1 MVVLVVL
8 VEMLMAAIR
17 GFIRG
22 YILSV
27 VKHVTSWFTRVAPS
41 PPEGAGV
48 PPCGMGVR
56 DLGRRLK
63 TASLEWNAEGA
74 GVQCGW

>member
-1 MVVLVVL
+1 MVLVL
-8 VEMLMAAIR
+8 VEMVVVR
-17 GFIRG
+17 GFIWG

-27 VKHVTSWFTRVAPS
+27 VTYVTSWFTRVAPS